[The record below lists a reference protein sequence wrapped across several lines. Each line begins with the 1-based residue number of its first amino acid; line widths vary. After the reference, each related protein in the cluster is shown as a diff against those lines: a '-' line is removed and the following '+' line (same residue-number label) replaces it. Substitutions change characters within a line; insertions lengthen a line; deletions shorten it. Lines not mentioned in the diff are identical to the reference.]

1 MQNKLQHIK
10 EFIKK
15 HKTLFIVLTV
25 LKLLLK
31 IGIVLYFVCKVND
44 VAAQSTNKILRQGN
58 KEYKNQKYNNATESY
73 SKALQKEPKDVRAH
87 FNQGDAL
94 FQLNELDKAKES
106 YTNAA
111 KLSTNTNIQA
121 KCFYNIGNAYYKQEK
136 WEESAKAY
144 KTSLKLNPKDAD
156 AKYNLMMALS
166 KIKKDAS
173 ENKDKKKDKKDDK
186 KDDKQDQK
194 KDDKQDQNKQNKPDE
209 KQGQDKK
216 DEQGQGQQPKEQP
229 GQMTKEQA
237 EKLLEAMQAEEGKVQ
252 QKLAKEKGKPV
263 KGKVQKDW

>member
-111 KLSTNTNIQA
+111 KLSTNTDIQA
-121 KCFYNIGNAYYKQEK
+121 RCFYNIGNAFYKQEK

-173 ENKDKKKDKKDDK
+173 QNKDKNKDK

-194 KDDKQDQNKQNKPDE
+194 KDDKQDQNKQNQPQD

-216 DEQGQGQQPKEQP
+216 KDQGQGQQPKDQP

>member
-111 KLSTNTNIQA
+111 KLSTNTDIQA

-166 KIKKDAS
+166 KIKKKREKKERRRKKKRKRQQKRSTEKDQQKGYKMNKT
-173 ENKDKKKDKKDDK
+173 NKDKIKKTNKVKDNNQKSNLDK
-186 KDDKQDQK
+186 
-194 KDDKQDQNKQNKPDE
+194 
-209 KQGQDKK
+209 
-216 DEQGQGQQPKEQP
+216 
-229 GQMTKEQA
+229 
-237 EKLLEAMQAEEGKVQ
+237 
-252 QKLAKEKGKPV
+252 
-263 KGKVQKDW
+263 

>member
-111 KLSTNTNIQA
+111 KLSTNTDIQA
-121 KCFYNIGNAYYKQEK
+121 KCFYNIGNAFYKQEK
-136 WEESAKAY
+136 YEESAKAY

-209 KQGQDKK
+209 KQGQRC
-216 DEQGQGQQPKEQP
+216 
-229 GQMTKEQA
+229 
-237 EKLLEAMQAEEGKVQ
+237 KLK
-252 QKLAKEKGKPV
+252 KEKCNKN
-263 KGKVQKDW
+263 

>member
-94 FQLNELDKAKES
+94 FQLNELEKAKES

-111 KLSTNTNIQA
+111 KLSTNTDIQA
-121 KCFYNIGNAYYKQEK
+121 KCFYNIGNAFYKQEK
-136 WEESAKAY
+136 YEESAKAY

-166 KIKKDAS
+166 KIKK
-173 ENKDKKKDKKDDK
+173 
-186 KDDKQDQK
+186 
-194 KDDKQDQNKQNKPDE
+194 
-209 KQGQDKK
+209 G
-216 DEQGQGQQPKEQP
+216 
-229 GQMTKEQA
+229 
-237 EKLLEAMQAEEGKVQ
+237 
-252 QKLAKEKGKPV
+252 EKGKPGEEPSEYAKKLKAKADELIKQNKFEEAYVLMENGSKADKTV
-263 KGKVQKDW
+263 KKAYGDFITKTKDIVDILK